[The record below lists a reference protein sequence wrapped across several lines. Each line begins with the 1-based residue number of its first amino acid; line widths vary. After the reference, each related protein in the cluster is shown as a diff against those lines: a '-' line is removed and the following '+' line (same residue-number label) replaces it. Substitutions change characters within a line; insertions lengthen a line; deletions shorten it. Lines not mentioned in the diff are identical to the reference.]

1 LHTKGNLSPDQPLTD
16 SYRRGYA
23 KILIMNSLPIRW
35 ENIKLGRITPHVYP
49 RYYRR
54 RQGFAQLVPGHHF
67 FIDEKHSW
75 CEVFY
80 ERINWGFW
88 LVAMEISVKS
98 NNRYILEAKRQ
109 SEEFFSI
116 NFFSST
122 GKIGYVDNKELHWA
136 DNQVVFSGPGIVT
149 EIYAEKGKVLKCCR
163 LIFTRKYL
171 AELANTNDA
180 IAEDWHSAA
189 GRLESLPLFR
199 MPTRAEIFLQDR
211 LFNILR
217 HERKRYHYKSSIFSI
232 LFELTAFFLSS
243 PWMRRVPPMY
253 Q

>member
-1 LHTKGNLSPDQPLTD
+1 
-16 SYRRGYA
+16 
-23 KILIMNSLPIRW
+23 MNSLPIRW
-35 ENIKLGRITPHVYP
+35 ENIRLGRIAPSVYP

-54 RQGFAQLVPGHHF
+54 REGFAQMVPGHHF

-88 LVAMEISVKS
+88 LVAMEIHVKG
-98 NNRYILEAKRQ
+98 NNHYTLEAKKQ
-109 SEEFFSI
+109 SVEFFSI
-116 NFFSST
+116 NFFSGA
-122 GKIGYVDNKELHWA
+122 GKIGYVDNQALHWA
-136 DNQVVFSGPGIVT
+136 ENQMVFSGPGTVT
-149 EIYAEKGKVLKCCR
+149 EIYAEKGRVLKCCR
-163 LIFTRKYL
+163 LIFTSRYL
-171 AELANTNDA
+171 AELADANDT
-180 IAEDWHSAA
+180 IAEDWKSAVA
-189 GRLESLPLFR
+189 EGRLESLPLFR
-199 MPTRAEIFLQDR
+199 IPTRAEIFLQER

-217 HERKRYHYKSSIFSI
+217 HERKKHHYKSSIFSI